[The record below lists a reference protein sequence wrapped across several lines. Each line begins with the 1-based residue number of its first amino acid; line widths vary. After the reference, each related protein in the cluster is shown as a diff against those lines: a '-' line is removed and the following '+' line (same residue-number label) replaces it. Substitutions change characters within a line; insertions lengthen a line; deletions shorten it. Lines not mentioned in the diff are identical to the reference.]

1 MRLSVL
7 NTIAVFYDV
16 TTGLYIRYV
25 TFANYYSLTTGCIVT
40 YCIDTRSSL
49 NSIST
54 MVFKMQIQAT
64 FNGGHFVT
72 RQQSGVIQY
81 KLF

>member
-25 TFANYYSLTTGCIVT
+25 AFANYYSLMAECIVT
-40 YCIDTRSSL
+40 YCIDTSIVL
-49 NSIST
+49 FSIST
-54 MVFKMQIQAT
+54 MVFKMQVQAT